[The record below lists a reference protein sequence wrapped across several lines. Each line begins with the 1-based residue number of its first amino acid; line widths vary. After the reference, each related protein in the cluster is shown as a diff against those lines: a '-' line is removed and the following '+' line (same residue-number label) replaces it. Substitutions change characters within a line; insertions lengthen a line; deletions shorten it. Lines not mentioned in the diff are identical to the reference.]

1 MKRLPAL
8 LICSAVIGLSG
19 CSTCQVPSAVAFSPS
34 EQRKIE
40 AAGHWGVLAEYQAE
54 RIIEGINNKAKPVHI
69 ERAGPQ
75 PGAFSN
81 AYHNMLREHLVSNGQ
96 VVVTEPIVGGVIASY
111 EAQVLRHGDCKFIP
125 AGSRGFTHT
134 GNGVVE
140 VIITTKVVEG
150 NLVLVSDSE
159 TFYFNPGDKNHYLDQ
174 IALRR
179 GQVFEVVDQ

>member
-19 CSTCQVPSAVAFSPS
+19 CSTCQVPSAVTFSPS

-54 RIIEGINNKAKPVHI
+54 RIIKGINDTAKPVYV
-69 ERAGPQ
+69 ERAGPS
-75 PGAFSN
+75 PGAFSS
-81 AYHNMLREHLVSNGQ
+81 AYQNMLREYLVSNGQ
-96 VVVTEPIVGGVIASY
+96 VVVTEPIAGGVIASY
-111 EAQVLRHGDCKFIP
+111 EAQVLRHADCQFIP
-125 AGSRGFTHT
+125 AGNSGYTRTK
-134 GNGVVE
+134 NGALE